1 MVITANQTQGLCPE
15 HPNTIGAICNKMD
28 NKCVNGALSYHG
40 TRTGECVDADF
51 PYRQDYDQPWKNVS
65 TCQIIGWCPVE
76 RVLPPLRGNKAVLLQ
91 TINTTLHIQSTV
103 YFSDYKI
110 IKSSLNYSTLSQKY
124 VLSCRYHPESD
135 PLCPTF
141 ALRDIINL
149 TTNAGMSYEE
159 MAYSGGVIVITINWD
174 CRIGGWIRKNY
185 NTLYDCK
192 PDYSFARVDE
202 YKHDDQITYRFAQYF
217 NGGKMRTHYR
227 SWRIRFVVN
236 PKVTVREFNFYSFLT
251 SLLAYNGIIAL
262 ITFAFNKIIAKIYS
276 NINWNEEIDL
286 SDMRPAYVKI
296 EMNPSLNDD
305 NERENQQYNHIDED
319 DSGSEKSMETTPLLV

>member
-1 MVITANQTQGLCPE
+1 
-15 HPNTIGAICNKMD
+15 
-28 NKCVNGALSYHG
+28 
-40 TRTGECVDADF
+40 
-51 PYRQDYDQPWKNVS
+51 
-65 TCQIIGWCPVE
+65 
-76 RVLPPLRGNKAVLLQ
+76 
-91 TINTTLHIQSTV
+91 
-103 YFSDYKI
+103 
-110 IKSSLNYSTLSQKY
+110 
-124 VLSCRYHPESD
+124 
-135 PLCPTF
+135 
-141 ALRDIINL
+141 
-149 TTNAGMSYEE
+149 MSYEE

-276 NINWNEEIDL
+276 KINWNEEIDL